1 MRRIEIQNETHPLYE
16 PLSLTYCDS
25 FFERLK
31 GLMFRKKLSKNDGII
46 LAEDSESRLNSAI
59 HMFFMNF
66 DIATIWVNTKYIVVD
81 VKLARKWRPYYSPA
95 RPARFTIETRV
106 EYLPLFKIG
115 DQLAFHVC

>member
-25 FFERLK
+25 FFERLQ
-31 GLMFRKKLSKNDGII
+31 GLMFRKKLSKNEGII

-81 VKLARKWRPYYSPA
+81 VKLARKWRPYYSPSL
-95 RPARFTIETRV
+95 PARFTIETRV

-115 DQLAFHVC
+115 DQLAFHDC